1 MDRMTMDS
9 LLLPWDPVAKHA
21 MQHKGGGA
29 PDVMQIGGDYQRGP
43 DAHGQ
48 AWDSKGAD
56 MTEGACVGPYVG
68 QQPDPRHAPAGRA
81 LGWKETFQQAGAAY
95 APAAQAIN
103 ATEASHF
110 IRECQ
115 PGAVLLAAARPRD
128 LDVDGVASTK
138 ATLVPEAYSQRRG
151 RGKPP
156 QNSGAAPIGQA
167 FIERGPARPAAYGKG
182 PGQQAKPG
190 GGSEAV
196 PRRALSHRGR
206 SSAAIIAAGRRTER
220 ATRKSVGD
228 EGTWHPIASDRWY
241 EKKHAS
247 FGDLGGQFCGKA
259 VHRSAAGVRPLLPAT
274 KFSGIMLPVRW
285 RSPT

>member
-1 MDRMTMDS
+1 MDRMTIDS
-9 LLLPWDPVAKHA
+9 LLLPWDPLAKRA

-29 PDVMQIGGDYQRGP
+29 PDVMQIGGDYQRGS
-43 DAHGQ
+43 DAHGR
-48 AWDSKGAD
+48 AWGVKSAD
-56 MTEGACVGPYVG
+56 MTEGAYMG
-68 QQPDPRHAPAGRA
+68 QQPEPRHAPAGCA
-81 LGWKETFQQAGAAY
+81 LAWQETFQEAGAAY
-95 APAAQAIN
+95 APAAQVIN
-103 ATEASHF
+103 ATEASHL

-115 PGAVLLAAARPRD
+115 PGAVALAAARPHD
-128 LDVDGVASTK
+128 LDADGVASTK

-156 QNSGAAPIGQA
+156 PNSGAAPIGQA

-206 SSAAIIAAGRRTER
+206 SSVAVIAAGRRTER

-241 EKKHAS
+241 EKKDAS
-247 FGDLGGQFCGKA
+247 FGRDLRAQLCGKA

-274 KFSGIMLPVRW
+274 KFSGIMLPVR
-285 RSPT
+285 